1 MGHVLRRG
9 VNEPCRVVLEFEVE
23 GNRGRERPRRR
34 WRECLKK
41 DMEMRGLEET
51 DALER
56 RGWTVGNRTADA
68 RTVWDQADRKL

>member
-9 VNEPCRVVLEFEVE
+9 VDLPCRVALEFEAE
-23 GNRGRERPRRR
+23 GNGGRGRLSRR

-51 DALER
+51 DA
-56 RGWTVGNRTADA
+56 
-68 RTVWDQADRKL
+68 RTVWDQG